1 MTITDI
7 TPHLRIKRSF
17 EYDRYP
23 AGIQELMDQIT
34 CLQKAVANLRKDL
47 SPLIDTARDKD
58 NRFWI
63 HS

>member
-7 TPHLRIKRSF
+7 TPHLRIKRSC
-17 EYDRYP
+17 EYDHYP

-34 CLQKAVANLRKDL
+34 CLQKAVSNLRKDL
-47 SPLIDTARDKD
+47 CPLIDIAREKDK
-58 NRFWI
+58 RFWI